1 MLKLSFVLQN
11 ILQLI
16 GFIRPLFEAAS
27 RKYSISCRAFCENP
41 EYVPNKV
48 KL

>member
-1 MLKLSFVLQN
+1 MLKVSFVLQN

-27 RKYSISCRAFCENP
+27 RKYSISCREFCENP
-41 EYVPNKV
+41 EYVTNKV

>member
-1 MLKLSFVLQN
+1 MLGLSFVLQI

-27 RKYSISCRAFCENP
+27 RKN
-41 EYVPNKV
+41 
-48 KL
+48 